1 MIGRRAIIAG
11 LGGAAIAPVLPV
23 RAQPAKRPVVALV
36 LHATDAEIEGPE
48 PSNVAIRAFLRGLR
62 DLGWIEGETI
72 TILRRATEGRR
83 ERAPAMF
90 AEVTAAGADVV
101 FLGGA
106 SWIHAAARQNVPA
119 TPLVAMFADDP
130 VAAGYAS
137 SLARPGGRF
146 TGVTRHAGPELYGKW
161 LELLRELAPGISRTA
176 FLAPGGTLQD
186 VRRTALPA
194 GASVVPLRV
203 EDAAQ
208 IDEAFAAIERERAD
222 SVMVATGPLFH
233 AHAGR
238 IAAFATERRLPSLS
252 AIREIAA
259 AGGLVSYGPDV
270 QAQFRQAARHVDQIL
285 KGVEP
290 GDLPIEQ
297 PTKFELVLNLK
308 AAKALGISVP
318 PALLLRADEVIE

>member
-1 MIGRRAIIAG
+1 MRRRDVIAG
-11 LGGAAIAPVLPV
+11 LGGAAAASALPAW
-23 RAQPAKRPVVALV
+23 AQPARRPVVALV
-36 LHATDAEIEGPE
+36 LHATEAEIAGAE

-62 DLGWIEGETI
+62 ELGWIEGQTI
-72 TILRRATEGRR
+72 TILRRATEGRP

-90 AEVTAAGADVV
+90 AEVVADGADVI

-106 SWIHAAARQNVPA
+106 SWIHAAARREA
-119 TPLVAMFADDP
+119 GDTPLVAMFADDP
-130 VAAGYAS
+130 VAAGYAA

-161 LELLRELAPGISRTA
+161 LELLRELAPGIARTA
-176 FLAPGGTLQD
+176 FLAPGGTLDD
-186 VRRTALPA
+186 VRRTVLPA
-194 GASVVPLRV
+194 GMSVVPLRV
-203 EDAAQ
+203 EEAAQ
-208 IDEAFAAIERERAD
+208 IEEALAAIGREKAD

-233 AHAGR
+233 ANAGR
-238 IAAFATERRLPSLS
+238 IARFATERRLPSLS
-252 AIREIAA
+252 AIREIAV

-285 KGVEP
+285 KGARP

-308 AAKALGISVP
+308 AAKALGISIP